1 MSLRVRVIAA
11 LFAGKL
17 RLFPLE
23 SSSDPVLPLNLDS
36 DAVLIRIKVLIS
48 VISISLALFSFELFP
63 GRVAVVIMLGLGCVG
78 R

>member
-36 DAVLIRIKVLIS
+36 DAVLIRI
-48 VISISLALFSFELFP
+48 SLNLRDKHLPCSLQ
-63 GRVAVVIMLGLGCVG
+63 L
-78 R
+78 